1 MLIYVHFRNF
11 VLLWFDHDIL
21 LSPNVLVTRTELRGG
36 YERGLPLLGVGVSV
50 TSTYLSTFSSFLYAV
65 YIARIF
71 EDNNFHCF
79 QNYSFKNKF
88 LKLIVLYTV
97 LCIQSSR
104 SLKLNLQNWL
114 WRHNLGFSPSNYLL
128 SLLSE
133 LNPDSRIV
141 IFDTLNYAL
150 NTKMLMSSLAHGIV
164 PLTYVHYAWPCHE
177 IHFL

>member
-1 MLIYVHFRNF
+1 MLVCGVVGTFCKAKFQETHWVIMLIYVHFRNF

-114 WRHNLGFSPSNYLL
+114 WRPW
-128 SLLSE
+128 
-133 LNPDSRIV
+133 
-141 IFDTLNYAL
+141 IFFLKLPVVVTV
-150 NTKMLMSSLAHGIV
+150 GIK
-164 PLTYVHYAWPCHE
+164 AW
-177 IHFL
+177 